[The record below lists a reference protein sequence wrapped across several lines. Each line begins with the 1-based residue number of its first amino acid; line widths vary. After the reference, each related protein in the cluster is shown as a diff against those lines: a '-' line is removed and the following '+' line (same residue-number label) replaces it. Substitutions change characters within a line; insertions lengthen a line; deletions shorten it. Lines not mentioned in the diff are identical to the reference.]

1 MAHSYTNL
9 IFHIIYGTRKRT
21 TFIDEEFRLILYE
34 YLGA

>member
-9 IFHIIYGTRKRT
+9 IFHVIYGTRKRT
-21 TFIDEEFRLILYE
+21 PFIDEEFQPRLYE